1 MYYKTVTKNFL
12 ILFKAVHN
20 FDDLFEV
27 SFCGCKISENLGFI
41 VYPVAHFEDVR
52 EVY

>member
-27 SFCGCKISENLGFI
+27 SFFGVKYQKIWGL
-41 VYPVAHFEDVR
+41 
-52 EVY
+52 